1 MLNQAFLTKPDLL
14 THLASPEAMTR
25 VAEAHPC
32 LLEAAN
38 NLIGAVKEE
47 QSAARSGPS
56 AASETEAGSYYLDE
70 MSDEEM
76 ETEDG
81 GQRRPQRSRSFTGG
95 GITPAQLAQAL
106 AMASGIGQTGEGN
119 PFRGV
124 TGMGVGGGSGRS
136 AEAGSQPPSGPGS
149 ASTSRITANM
159 FQQAMQQALL
169 SSSVPQPPA
178 SGGQEGG
185 EGDLGAK
192 VERMKEMGIMDE
204 GLAIQALQIMGGDLQ
219 AAVDLIFSGW
229 EGGDEAMS

>member
-14 THLASPEAMTR
+14 THLASPEVMTR

-95 GITPAQLAQAL
+95 GITPAQLAQVSCHL
-106 AMASGIGQTGEGN
+106 AVIKLSQLSCNRPWPWPRASGRPG
-119 PFRGV
+119 RG
-124 TGMGVGGGSGRS
+124 T
-136 AEAGSQPPSGPGS
+136 PSRG
-149 ASTSRITANM
+149 
-159 FQQAMQQALL
+159 
-169 SSSVPQPPA
+169 
-178 SGGQEGG
+178 
-185 EGDLGAK
+185 
-192 VERMKEMGIMDE
+192 
-204 GLAIQALQIMGGDLQ
+204 
-219 AAVDLIFSGW
+219 
-229 EGGDEAMS
+229 